1 MKQLL
6 TEIAVKKLA
15 APKEGSYVRYDTEIR
30 GFGVRVTER
39 GTKTFI
45 LNYSFNGAE
54 RRYIIGFYPA
64 EHSVQSARAKAGKL
78 RTMIREGKDPIEQR
92 EIEEQQKLSQRTVRE
107 LSQAYLDS
115 VIQAGE
121 KRASSLR
128 HDRSMLNGII
138 LPRFGSMA
146 VNAVTQRDIEVLRN
160 SMRATPYRA
169 NRVVYLL
176 SAMFTRAIA
185 WKWILSNPARFKSK
199 KFPEGIPKYHE
210 EERQMWL
217 NLDQL
222 KNLEKALDA
231 YPGQDAANVI
241 RLLIETGSRE
251 GEVLNARWEQFDLK
265 RELKKRKNGSA
276 KVKHLATWTKPYDA
290 TKQKTTEHLP
300 LSDAALKVLKKMA
313 AKKTGS
319 TNQFPESGYLFP
331 GSGTGKARVTIRRA
345 WVQCCKAAGL
355 AKEVKVPGVYRELS
369 RWKPILRIHDL
380 RHTYASHLVSS
391 GVSLPI
397 IGELLGHRQ
406 PTTTA
411 RYAHVAAEAARNA
424 ANTFGNR
431 DFGA

>member
-1 MKQLL
+1 MKKKQLILL
-6 TEIAVKKLA
+6 TENAVKKLE
-15 APKEGSYVRYDTEIR
+15 PKEGSYVRYDTEIR

-45 LNYSFNGAE
+45 LNYSFNGTE

-64 EHSVQSARAKAGKL
+64 EHSAQSARAKASTL

-92 EIEEQQKLSQRTVRE
+92 ELDEHQKLSQRTVTE
-107 LSQAYLDS
+107 LSQAYLERHA
-115 VIQAGE
+115 VN
-121 KRASSLR
+121 KRASSIR
-128 HDRSMLNGII
+128 NDKSMLNRTI
-138 LPRFGSMA
+138 LPRYGTRA
-146 VNAVTQRDIEVLRN
+146 VNAVTQRDVEIL
-160 SMRATPYRA
+160 MRDLKATKYRA
-169 NRVVYLL
+169 NRVRSLL
-176 SAMFTRAIA
+176 SKMYTLAIG
-185 WKWILSNPARFKSK
+185 WKWLTENPVK
-199 KFPEGIPKYHE
+199 GVPKYPE
-210 EERQMWL
+210 SKREKWL
-217 NLDQL
+217 TLDEL
-222 KNLEKALDA
+222 ENLEKALDA
-231 YPGQDAANVI
+231 YPGQDSANVI

-265 RELKKRKNGSA
+265 RG
-276 KVKHLATWTKPYDA
+276 TWTKPHDA

-313 AKKTGS
+313 TKKTGS
-319 TNQFPESGYLFP
+319 SKTLPESGYLFP
-331 GSGTGKARVTIRRA
+331 GSGTGKGTGKARVTIHRA

-406 PTTTA
+406 PATTA
-411 RYAHVAAEAARNA
+411 RYAHVAAEAARKA

-431 DFGA
+431 DFA